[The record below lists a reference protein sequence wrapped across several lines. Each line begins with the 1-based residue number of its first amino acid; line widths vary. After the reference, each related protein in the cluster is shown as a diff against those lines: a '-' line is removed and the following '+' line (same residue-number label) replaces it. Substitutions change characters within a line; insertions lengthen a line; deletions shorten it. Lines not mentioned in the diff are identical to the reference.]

1 MNKTGKKQSS
11 KNIILVVIIIFV
23 IGGTV
28 WYVFSSAPPPP
39 AENISAEGTT
49 VNKYSSS
56 IKRLD
61 NILKSL
67 NPEFFSRD
75 IFNQLKSFIN
85 LPLEIGRQG
94 KENPFAAPPAPE
106 DLLLN
111 SSSLLKS

>member
-11 KNIILVVIIIFV
+11 KNIILVVIIIFL

-28 WYVFSSAPPPP
+28 WYIFSSATPP
-39 AENISAEGTT
+39 AENIYAEGTT

-85 LPLEIGRQG
+85 LPLEIGRPG

-111 SSSLLKS
+111 SSSL